1 MARKMT
7 LSLVVG
13 EPYSIPA
20 KVFKTTTTIAT
31 YF

>member
-13 EPYSIPA
+13 EPYGIPE
-20 KVFKTTTTIAT
+20 KVLTTTTIAT